1 MLSSSRFFYS
11 LDRISASPT
20 LEDLETTLD
29 EVRRIYA
36 ISHMVLHVTRSSGAA
51 ANNPLLMLTYPPEW
65 VKQYLARDYFS
76 IDPVVRLGQRGFL
89 PVEWSASKWDSGRAH
104 GFFKEAMAFGIGQ
117 QGVTLPV
124 RGPHGERSLFTIT
137 SNQPAS
143 YWRRFRMDSMRDLQ
157 FLAHHLHD
165 RAMILSGLR
174 KTADFPQLSRR
185 ELQCLDMTASGLM
198 AKQICARLSI
208 SVSAVQLYLASA
220 RRKLTVATTSEAVA
234 KATALELISAW

>member
-1 MLSSSRFFYS
+1 MLSSSRFFYC

-20 LEDLETTLD
+20 LRDLETTLD
-29 EVRRIYA
+29 EVRHIYA

-51 ANNPLLMLTYPPEW
+51 DSNPLLMLTYPPEW
-65 VKQYLARDYFS
+65 VKQYRDRDYFS
-76 IDPVVRLGQRGFL
+76 IDPVVRLGRRGFL
-89 PVEWSASKWDSGRAH
+89 PVEWSASKWDSGRAY
-104 GFFKEAMAFGIGQ
+104 GFFKEAMAFGIGR

-124 RGPHGERSLFTIT
+124 RGPQGERSLFTVT
-137 SNQPAS
+137 SNHPDA
-143 YWRRFRMDSMRDLQ
+143 YWRQFRMDSMRDLQ

-165 RAMILSGLR
+165 RAMVLSGLR
-174 KTADFPQLSRR
+174 EIADFPQLSRR
-185 ELQCLDMTASGLM
+185 ELQCLEMTASGLM

-234 KATALELISAW
+234 RATALELI

>member
-20 LEDLETTLD
+20 LGDLETTLD
-29 EVRRIYA
+29 EVRHIYG

-51 ANNPLLMLTYPPEW
+51 TTNPLLMLTYPPEW

-76 IDPVVRLGQRGFL
+76 IDPVVHLGRRGFL
-89 PVEWSASKWDSGRAH
+89 PVEWSASKWDSGQAY
-104 GFFKEAMAFGIGQ
+104 GFFKEAMAFGIGR

-124 RGPHGERSLFTIT
+124 RGPNGERSLFTVT
-137 SNQPAS
+137 SNHPDA
-143 YWRRFRMDSMRDLQ
+143 YWRQFRMESMRDLQ

-165 RAMILSGLR
+165 RAMILSGTR
-174 KTADFPQLSRR
+174 KTTDFPKLSRR
-185 ELQCLDMTASGLM
+185 ELQCLQMTANGFM
-198 AKQICARLSI
+198 AKQICARLCI
-208 SVSAVQLYLASA
+208 STSAVQLYLASA

-234 KATALELISAW
+234 KATALELI

>member
-11 LDRISASPT
+11 LDLISAAPT
-20 LEDLETTLD
+20 LGDLETTLD

-51 ANNPLLMLTYPPEW
+51 TNNPLLMLTYPPEW

-76 IDPVVRLGQRGFL
+76 IDPVVRLGRRGFL
-89 PVEWSASKWDSGRAH
+89 PVEWSASKWDSGQAY
-104 GFFKEAMAFGIGQ
+104 GFFKEAMAFGIGR

-124 RGPHGERSLFTIT
+124 RGPHGERSLFTVT
-137 SNQPAS
+137 SNHPDA
-143 YWRRFRMDSMRDLQ
+143 YWKQFRMESMRDLQ

-165 RAMILSGLR
+165 RAMVLSGMR
-174 KTADFPQLSRR
+174 KPTDLPKLSRR
-185 ELQCLDMTASGLM
+185 ELQCLQMTANGFL
-198 AKQICARLSI
+198 AKQICARLFI
-208 SVSAVQLYLASA
+208 STSAVQLYLASA

-234 KATALELISAW
+234 KATALELI